1 MRVFIKLSRKYIFN
15 NQEKIHKKVAND
27 IHITNVTSIKD
38 LETFHKIAWTVY
50 KDDIYWVPPLW
61 QELKTFFKTKNF
73 FWNHAETQLF
83 IAYKNSKPIG
93 RIAGIIDHA
102 LNQSDH
108 DEQSI
113 GYFGFFECINEYGI
127 AKNLF
132 DIVKKYLKEKN
143 ITIMRGPVDGR
154 IDIRCGFLL
163 NGYTQIPSIFSSY
176 NPAYYIEFINR
187 YTMKKARDQ
196 YVYWLD
202 LQKPIPTY
210 LKDAADFC
218 IKEGFTIR
226 GFNKLHGKKEMD
238 WWISFM
244 QKAFSFHWGYVTVSE
259 DEVRN
264 RFGVKYARLIA
275 DTKLFLIVESPNGER
290 IAFKWSTPDYN
301 QVLKKLNGNMG
312 VKGIIKFLLN
322 QKSITKGRF
331 NFVGIK
337 KEYRGKKLGSA
348 MNYWT
353 MLEMKKRGY
362 TGAECGWIDEKNIA
376 SQKTIEKT
384 GATLY
389 KKYRVY
395 EIPTS

>member
-1 MRVFIKLSRKYIFN
+1 MRVSIRLNQKYIFN
-15 NQEKIHKKVAND
+15 NQEKIYNKVEKN
-27 IHITNVTSIKD
+27 IYITNVTSEKE
-38 LETFHKIAWTVY
+38 LKTFHNIPWIVY
-50 KDDIYWVPPLW
+50 QDDSYWVPPLW
-61 QELKTFFKTKNF
+61 QELKTFFKTKNI
-73 FWNHAETQLF
+73 FWNHAESQLF
-83 IAYKNSKPIG
+83 IVYKNSRPVG

-102 LNQSDH
+102 LNKS
-108 DEQSI
+108 ENNEKSI
-113 GYFGFFECINEYGI
+113 GYFGYFECIHDYVI
-127 AKNLF
+127 AQYLF
-132 DIVKKYLKEKN
+132 DMVKKYLKEKK
-143 ITIMRGPVDGR
+143 IALMRGPIDGR

-163 NGYTQIPSIFSSY
+163 NGYAQTPSIFSSY
-176 NPAYYIEFINR
+176 NPSYYIDFVKR
-187 YTMKKARDQ
+187 YQMRKARDQ

-202 LQKPIPTY
+202 LEKPIPSY
-210 LKDAADFC
+210 LKDAADRC
-218 IKEGFTIR
+218 LKEGFTIR
-226 GFNKLHGKKEMD
+226 GFNKFHGKKEMD

-275 DTKLFLIVESPNGER
+275 DTKLFLIAESPKGDR

-312 VKGIIKFLLN
+312 LLGIITFLLT
-322 QKSITKGRF
+322 QKSITQGRF

-337 KEYRGKKLGSA
+337 KEFRGKKLGSA

-353 MLEMKKRGY
+353 MIEMKKRGY
-362 TGAECGWIDEKNIA
+362 AGAECGWIDEKNIA

-395 EIPTS
+395 EIKIE